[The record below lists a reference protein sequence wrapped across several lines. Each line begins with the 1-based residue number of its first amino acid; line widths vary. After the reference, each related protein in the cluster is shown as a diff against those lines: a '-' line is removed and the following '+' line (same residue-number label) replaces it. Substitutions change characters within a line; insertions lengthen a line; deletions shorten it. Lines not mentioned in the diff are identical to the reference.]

1 MTNEFE
7 RAKMPFRKRMRTL
20 FNQDRLTIPSNDVE
34 TLLVYKTFDRLSYD
48 VILSNTELVEP
59 FNEDVSP

>member
-7 RAKMPFRKRMRTL
+7 RAKMQFRERMRTL
-20 FNQDRLTIPSNDVE
+20 FNRYRLTIPGNDVG
-34 TLLVYKTFDRLSYD
+34 TLLVYKTFDRLSND

-59 FNEDVSP
+59 FNQVVSP

>member
-7 RAKMPFRKRMRTL
+7 QAKMPFRERMRTL
-20 FNQDRLTIPSNDVE
+20 FNQDRPTIPSNDVE

-59 FNEDVSP
+59 FNEVVSP